1 MTSEA
6 AMTSKQPQSS
16 HSHAHSRYILLLGA
30 GDAKEEVAKEAKI
43 HLYGAVGKLQQ
54 QSEGGPRAR
63 R

>member
-1 MTSEA
+1 MTSD
-6 AMTSKQPQSS
+6 QPQNNVDY
-16 HSHAHSRYILLLGA
+16 RYILLLGA
-30 GDAKEEVAKEAKI
+30 GDAKEEVAKEAKS